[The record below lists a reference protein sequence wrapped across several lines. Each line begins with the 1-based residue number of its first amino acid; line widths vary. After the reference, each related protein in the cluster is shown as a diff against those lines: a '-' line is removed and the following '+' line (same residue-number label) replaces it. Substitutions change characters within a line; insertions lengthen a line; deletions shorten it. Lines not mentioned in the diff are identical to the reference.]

1 MSFKHYSCL
10 KGIQRN
16 RKKKICDICNKIE
29 IEIVSSGNEIIDN
42 FIKNTLSNHGEMFE
56 FVPYDKFKDLEFIA
70 EGGFSKI
77 YKATWTDGPIF
88 NWNRKKLRWLPSR
101 NLIKIF
107 QSYSTLKHYARNNIN
122 TYFGITQNPT
132 TQNFMIIT
140 KYYETGDLAHWI
152 KNDFF
157 NIDWE
162 NKLRILS
169 SMIHGLYNIHDQI
182 YDEIYGIIPYVA
194 PELFQR
200 EKYTKE
206 SDIYSFGMIMW
217 ELMTGRRPFWDKS
230 HDTDLIIEICDGLRP
245 SIVTNAPEGYIEL
258 MKKCWL
264 SDPKK
269 RPKATEIY
277 EKIGIIWSNESL
289 NGNSTKIIKSSDI
302 GPIATNHSG
311 AYYKSRPLSAMIS
324 SVESTRN
331 LRSQRIV
338 SETDKIIKKFKLFP
352 NESNDYLTKEFGFDI
367 DNTNSNKSKKSDYK
381 SKEINFDI

>member
-1 MSFKHYSCL
+1 MIVHFKGEEFMSFKHYSCL

-77 YKATWTDGPIF
+77 YKATWTDEI
-88 NWNRKKLRWLPSR
+88 NYNEL
-101 NLIKIF
+101 NEIKIF

-169 SMIHGLYNIHDQI
+169 SMIHGLYNIHDVN
-182 YDEIYGIIPYVA
+182 IIHKDYHSGNI
-194 PELFQR
+194 FM
-200 EKYTKE
+200 TE
-206 SDIYSFGMIMW
+206 SKLPI
-217 ELMTGRRPFWDKS
+217 TGDLGLSKS
-230 HDTDLIIEICDGLRP
+230 T
-245 SIVTNAPEGYIEL
+245 
-258 MKKCWL
+258 MKFT
-264 SDPKK
+264 K

-338 SETDKIIKKFKLFP
+338 SETVKRKFDDNLINDKIIKKFKLFP